1 MDTRLEQAMAAA
13 VSPPVKA
20 FLSIEVSIR
29 YLRVARRE
37 NIGGASFVPL
47 RDSCRT
53 LIPAERTAGI
63 G

>member
-29 YLRVARRE
+29 YLRVARLE
-37 NIGGASFVPL
+37 NIGGPPFVPL
-47 RDSCRT
+47 
-53 LIPAERTAGI
+53 
-63 G
+63 